1 MVLACDPLGVNE
13 RKTSRVA
20 CKKKWPGTLCHRS
33 LGLDHKSQL
42 RVNMDD
48 YFLTWHFKKTL
59 SISSIFP
66 KKKTR
71 LPQIMPSPQS
81 GLQTARPPYQ
91 ATSTEG
97 DSSRQPPNPMEDWKI
112 TVEDAWVLLNLNK
125 VWWCLLAS
133 VVAEFDTSVVV
144 VTWGKNT
151 QTARS
156 LRMQLYFR

>member
-97 DSSRQPPNPMEDWKI
+97 DSSRQPTPQPNGGLENHRGRRLSLAKPEQSLVMS
-112 TVEDAWVLLNLNK
+112 LGLGGSQNL
-125 VWWCLLAS
+125 
-133 VVAEFDTSVVV
+133 T
-144 VTWGKNT
+144 
-151 QTARS
+151 
-156 LRMQLYFR
+156 LRLW